1 MGDSETL
8 AKARRELQDL
18 YLGVPDDS
26 VNLSFKELAEVTQ
39 RKAAAFSSQLSLHKK
54 SPPPSENS
62 SKPPPSLAKLPS
74 LDFSR
79 ALEAHHHHLDQYG
92 HHGSPY
98 GHHAIN
104 GHHGSPYG
112 HHAINEHHGS
122 PYGHH
127 AINGHEH
134 HHHVALDHRSSSSM
148 GYLDND
154 DMMRMAAAATPNQ
167 ARRRRPGIPHSN
179 ICTLCTTYIYIFRY
193 RCLVCGR
200 VYCRQCVGIG
210 MGDMAEGRKCV
221 ECLGRRFSHRYIH
234 KAGQMGWCMG
244 YPNAVRQQELKWAEK
259 GPNRSR
265 ENRPAQSTML
275 SSSRTRSPITRTSP
289 HNTPPSF
296 VMNSPLS
303 PYTPTHHHAL
313 PF

>member
-1 MGDSETL
+1 MGDLETL

-39 RKAAAFSSQLSLHKK
+39 RKAAAFSSHKK
-54 SPPPSENS
+54 SPENSS

-79 ALEAHHHHLDQYG
+79 AFEAASSTHNNPMLHHHHLDQYG
-92 HHGSPY
+92 HASHHGSSPY

-104 GHHGSPYG
+104 GHAH
-112 HHAINEHHGS
+112 
-122 PYGHH
+122 
-127 AINGHEH
+127 H
-134 HHHVALDHRSSSSM
+134 HHHVALDHRSSM

-154 DMMRMAAAATPNQ
+154 DMAAATPNQ

-265 ENRPAQSTML
+265 ENRPAQSGML
-275 SSSRTRSPITRTSP
+275 SSSRSPVIRTPP
-289 HNTPPSF
+289 HMLHTPNTPSF

>member
-1 MGDSETL
+1 MGDLETL

-26 VNLSFKELAEVTQ
+26 VNLSFKELAEITQ
-39 RKAAAFSSQLSLHKK
+39 RKASAFSSQLSMHKK
-54 SPPPSENS
+54 SPPPPSETS
-62 SKPPPSLAKLPS
+62 DDKPPSLAKLPS

-79 ALEAHHHHLDQYG
+79 ALEAASSTHNNPTSNITHHFDHPHHHHLHYG
-92 HHGSPY
+92 HASHHGSPY
-98 GHHAIN
+98 GHHHAIN
-104 GHHGSPYG
+104 GHAHHHHHASPYG
-112 HHAINEHHGS
+112 HHVS
-122 PYGHH
+122 
-127 AINGHEH
+127 
-134 HHHVALDHRSSSSM
+134 VDRSM

-154 DMMRMAAAATPNQ
+154 DMTTMAAATPNQ

-221 ECLGRRFSHRYIH
+221 ECLGRRFSQRYIH
-234 KAGQMGWCMG
+234 KAGEMGWCMG

-265 ENRPAQSTML
+265 DNRPSQSGML
-275 SSSRTRSPITRTSP
+275 STSIRTPPPRLHTP
-289 HNTPPSF
+289 NTPSF
-296 VMNSPLS
+296 VMNSPHS
-303 PYTPTHHHAL
+303 PYSGPTHHHAL